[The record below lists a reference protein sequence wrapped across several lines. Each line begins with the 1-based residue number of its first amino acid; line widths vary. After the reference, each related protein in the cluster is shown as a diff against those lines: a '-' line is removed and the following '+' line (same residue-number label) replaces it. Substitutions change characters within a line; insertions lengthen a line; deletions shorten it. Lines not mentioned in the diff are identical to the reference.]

1 VGKLTDK
8 DDPNFGFD
16 PQWGEYKDMVA
27 AGIIDPTKVVLSA
40 LAAVTSRFADGC
52 SGLAERSR

>member
-1 VGKLTDK
+1 
-8 DDPNFGFD
+8 
-16 PQWGEYKDMVA
+16 MVA